1 MKRPDFQI
9 RDANVEDT
17 RLILGFI
24 RELAEY
30 EKLAH
35 EVVATEEE
43 LGRWLFREK
52 AAHVLIAETG
62 GEAVGFALYFVNFST
77 FLGRPGIYLEDLFV
91 RPAARGCGIGK
102 GLLVELARRACRQGY
117 GRVEWWVLDW
127 NEPAIR
133 FYRSLGAVPM
143 DDWTVFRLSGEA
155 LQKLADASSGGAEP
169 DGG

>member
-9 RDANVEDT
+9 RDAHPEDT

-30 EKLAH
+30 ETLAH

-52 AAHVLIAETG
+52 AAQVLIAERG

-91 RPAARGCGIGK
+91 RPPARGRGIGK
-102 GLLVELARRACRQGY
+102 GLLVELARRARRKGY

-127 NEPAIR
+127 NESAIR

-155 LQKLADASSGGAEP
+155 LQKLADSGGGDETH
-169 DGG
+169 GG